1 MTRSVP
7 PGRTV
12 RAHHLYSP
20 AKFGR
25 VVLRDE
31 FLYAGATVTDGSRL
45 HPMTVP
51 RRRRRPDRRTARY
64 LLLFVTGALVLNA
77 LVGERGL
84 LATLT
89 ANRLHAELSDRIT
102 GLPAGQR
109 VASERRHGGCARS
122 RPPSRKS
129 PAATSASF
137 REGERLFILSDD
149 PLPSCDATG
158 HKHPAGETDHPS
170 DHDVERVV

>member
-7 PGRTV
+7 PGRAV

-102 GLPAGQR
+102 GLRQDNESLREEA
-109 VASERRHGGCARS
+109 RRLREEPTAIEEIAR
-122 RPPSRKS
+122 RDLGLI
-129 PAATSASF
+129 

-149 PLPSCDATG
+149 PS
-158 HKHPAGETDHPS
+158 
-170 DHDVERVV
+170 RR